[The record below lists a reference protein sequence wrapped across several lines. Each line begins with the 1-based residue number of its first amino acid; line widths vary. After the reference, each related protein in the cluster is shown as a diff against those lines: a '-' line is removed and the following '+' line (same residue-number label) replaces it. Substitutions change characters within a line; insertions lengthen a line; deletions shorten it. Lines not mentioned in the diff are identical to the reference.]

1 MLDPIVI
8 NVKPTYTTDRN
19 SYVKGDG
26 ATEKTLKKLEGT
38 AHIKSFYNGAF
49 KDEDIKL
56 HTDVNQGNL
65 DIKVINE
72 VGKKLPITG
81 SSAMLVI
88 VCAGAALMGG
98 VIVSNRKRSKKEEE

>member
-1 MLDPIVI
+1 M
-8 NVKPTYTTDRN
+8 
-19 SYVKGDG
+19 
-26 ATEKTLKKLEGT
+26 
-38 AHIKSFYNGAF
+38 
-49 KDEDIKL
+49 DEDINL
-56 HTDVNQGNL
+56 HTDVNQGDL

-98 VIVSNRKRSKKEEE
+98 VMVSNRKRSKKEEE

>member
-38 AHIKSFYNGAF
+38 AHVKSFYNGAF
-49 KDEDIKL
+49 KDEDINL

-88 VCAGAALMGG
+88 VCVGITLMGG
-98 VIVSNRKRSKKEEE
+98 VILVNRKQSKKEEK

>member
-1 MLDPIVI
+1 MVHLKTKDI
-8 NVKPTYTTDRN
+8 N
-19 SYVKGDG
+19 
-26 ATEKTLKKLEGT
+26 
-38 AHIKSFYNGAF
+38 
-49 KDEDIKL
+49 L